1 MTCTMNR
8 GIENDADTTIVRE
21 LVRLIGGAAT
31 HVLNAFACIAPALA
45 SNPVPVAA
53 SEAGRHDTR
62 VA

>member
-1 MTCTMNR
+1 MNR

-21 LVRLIGGAAT
+21 LAQLIGGAAA

-45 SNPVPVAA
+45 SNPQQVAA
-53 SEAGRHDTR
+53 REAGRHDAG

>member
-8 GIENDADTTIVRE
+8 SIENDADTTIVRE
-21 LVRLIGGAAT
+21 CVQRIGAAAA

-45 SNPVPVAA
+45 SNPVQVAMC
-53 SEAGRHDTR
+53 EAGRHDAG

>member
-8 GIENDADTTIVRE
+8 SIANDANTTIVRE
-21 LVRLIGGAAT
+21 LVQWIGGAAA

-45 SNPVPVAA
+45 SNPAQVAA
-53 SEAGRHDTR
+53 CEAGRHDAG